1 MAYRTPHALFANAM
15 QREAVKMVDKHSLS
29 ATLLLN
35 SACPFFSAKNNAQK
49 TKALARK
56 LPWDLVRSLKSPLM
70 MTDSTL
76 IGSCIGRISFKKK
89 KPLGGKNDTSL

>member
-15 QREAVKMVDKHSLS
+15 QREAVKMVDEHSLS
-29 ATLLLN
+29 AALLN

-56 LPWDLVRSLKSPLM
+56 LPWDSVRSLKSPLM

-89 KPLGGKNDTSL
+89 KPLGGKNDTFL